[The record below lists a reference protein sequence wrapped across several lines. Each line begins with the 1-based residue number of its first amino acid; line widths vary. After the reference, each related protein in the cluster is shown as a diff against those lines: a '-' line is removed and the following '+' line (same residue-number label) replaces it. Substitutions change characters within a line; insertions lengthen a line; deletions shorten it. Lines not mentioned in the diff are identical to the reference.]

1 MIKRIEFHLNL
12 DDPREAAIYQALKP
26 SLRYRRAGEVI
37 RQALDRLL
45 IPINETHKPQLL
57 PTFDLEEKTHE

>member
-12 DDPREAAIYQALKP
+12 DDPREAAIYQALIP

-45 IPINETHKPQLL
+45 IPISETHKPQAL
-57 PTFDLEEKTHE
+57 PTFDLQEKSHE

>member
-26 SLRYRRAGEVI
+26 SIRYRRAGEVI

-45 IPINETHKPQLL
+45 ISHEPAKPYARLSV
-57 PTFDLEEKTHE
+57 EEKRHE

>member
-45 IPINETHKPQLL
+45 IPISEANKPQML
-57 PTFDLEEKTHE
+57 PTFDLQEKNHE